1 MEIAIICLILSYCF
15 APKLCAIGIANPL
28 QTPLQNP
35 IIIKLIAPVDP
46 TPAYRTTPNLYPTIK
61 VSTILKTCRNSMPS
75 SSGTAKL
82 KINLSGLPDVISL
95 VAFFAILLM
104 LLF

>member
-1 MEIAIICLILSYCF
+1 
-15 APKLCAIGIANPL
+15 
-28 QTPLQNP
+28 
-35 IIIKLIAPVDP
+35 
-46 TPAYRTTPNLYPTIK
+46 
-61 VSTILKTCRNSMPS
+61 MPS